1 MTDYSATTSANTSS
15 RNKGIRPVAVGVLVG
30 VASLL
35 VYLFVGAQNE
45 TRDLQEAV
53 TTQVEQLAR
62 TQTQLDSLSTV
73 LDTRIADV
81 RRLGGSV
88 GKLEKVKASL
98 EADKKRL
105 TYDMRFSARTYDRRI
120 HQYESFLA
128 SRDADIRLIRDEK
141 NVLADRARVLEEERE
156 QVLSENAGL
165 RYDRDELSR
174 TVATY
179 SAQND
184 DLQRKVTLASAMKAL
199 NVEVRSL
206 TETGRERQG
215 GTYRASRTDR
225 LKILFTLAAN
235 PLATKNTKDIYL
247 RVLDPTGSVLSDDRV
262 GGTLTY
268 DGLAVGYSM
277 RQAVP
282 FENND
287 QRVEL
292 LYHRDSP
299 YRPGSYTVE
308 LYAEGFRIG
317 QGEFILK

>member
-1 MTDYSATTSANTSS
+1 MNDQPMTPSVETPN

-53 TTQVEQLAR
+53 TTQVEQLAH
-62 TQTQLDSLSTV
+62 TQTQLDSLSGV
-73 LDTRIADV
+73 LDGRIADV

-88 GKLEKVKASL
+88 ATLEKVKARL

-105 TYDMRFSARTYDRRI
+105 TYDLRFSVRTYDRHI
-120 HQYESFLA
+120 HQYEAFLA
-128 SRDADIRLIRDEK
+128 SRDADLRLIRDE
-141 NVLADRARVLEEERE
+141 NNTLSDRAHTLEEERE

-184 DLQRKVTLASAMKAL
+184 DLKRKITLASAMKAVD
-199 NVEVRSL
+199 VEVRSL
-206 TETGRERQG
+206 MENGRERQG

-225 LKILFTLAAN
+225 LKILFTLASN
-235 PLATKNTKDIYL
+235 PLAVKNTKDVYL

-262 GGTLTY
+262 GGTMNY
-268 DGLAVGYSM
+268 DGISIGYSL
-277 RQAVP
+277 RQPVS

-292 LYHRDSP
+292 LYQRTTP
-299 YRPGSYTVE
+299 YRPGTYTVE

-317 QGEFILK
+317 QGQFMLK

>member
-1 MTDYSATTSANTSS
+1 MNPAVEPPNRD
-15 RNKGIRPVAVGVLVG
+15 KGIRPVAVGVLVG

-62 TQTQLDSLSTV
+62 TQTQLDSLSGV
-73 LDTRIADV
+73 LDGRIADV
-81 RRLGGSV
+81 RRLGGNV
-88 GKLEKVKASL
+88 GKLERVKARL

-105 TYDMRFSARTYDRRI
+105 TYDLRFSARTYDRRI
-120 HQYESFLA
+120 HQYEAFLV
-128 SRDADIRLIRDEK
+128 SRDADLRLIRDE
-141 NVLADRARVLEEERE
+141 NNTLSDRTHTLEEERE
-156 QVLSENAGL
+156 QVLSENVGL

-174 TVATY
+174 AVATY

-184 DLQRKVTLASAMKAL
+184 DLKRKITLASAMKAVD
-199 NVEVRSL
+199 VEVRSL
-206 TETGRERQG
+206 TENGRERQG

-225 LKILFTLAAN
+225 LKILFTLATN
-235 PLATKNTKDIYL
+235 PLAVKNTKDVYL

-268 DGLAVGYSM
+268 EGSSIGYSL
-277 RQAVP
+277 RQSVP

-287 QRVEL
+287 QRVDL
-292 LYHRDSP
+292 LYQRTIP
-299 YRPGSYTVE
+299 YRPGTYTIE

-317 QGEFILK
+317 QGEFMLK